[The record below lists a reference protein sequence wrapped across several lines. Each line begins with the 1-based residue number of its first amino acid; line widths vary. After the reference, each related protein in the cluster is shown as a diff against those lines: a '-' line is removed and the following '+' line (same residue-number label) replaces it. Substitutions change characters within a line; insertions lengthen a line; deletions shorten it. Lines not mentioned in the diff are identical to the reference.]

1 MQVSWFTVIRSVA
14 QWPSAMRDRNSKSGY
29 VRIGHNP
36 PRTSRCQSYRSP
48 LAPKDGMT
56 QHPVIDGI
64 YYEHDRVSFRAL
76 QSYH

>member
-1 MQVSWFTVIRSVA
+1 VAFSNARPKLKIGLCPDRPQSAKNQQV
-14 QWPSAMRDRNSKSGY
+14 
-29 VRIGHNP
+29 
-36 PRTSRCQSYRSP
+36 QSYRSP
-48 LAPKDGMT
+48 LVPKDGMT